1 MSFAS
6 FSRKFIPASA
16 FLRAGLF
23 LLAGLSVLPAHGG
36 SKFTFGD
43 VKELKEAAA
52 LESAVYASLPESH
65 ISRFEH
71 FYLLRLVAVGQSGN
85 PALAKFYF
93 QGGNG
98 VIPGGIFQGMRSF
111 TPAELTEA
119 FIKAH
124 AERAAK
130 ALPGLDSEINAAR
143 ETRKI
148 MGEYRTLSEEIAR
161 TAALTS
167 REAPED
173 VIARKYVNS
182 KLEAFKVSPSTVP
195 GHPDQLEL
203 TFRNETGNLAAQ
215 GGLLHIII
223 RKKGEEISC
232 LKKDKYD
239 FKFEAALKPG
249 EEHKDIVPCDSICQE
264 VMTNPDFYSEIHVDS
279 LYGHP
284 VGDYHFFSFS
294 AGHEWDSQSSEDH
307 LNQYLTETLPALKA
321 AIDNTAGSFAGF
333 MKETG
338 GMDKSGG
345 DKSGMDKTDR
355 ENNGRTSGEADG
367 SNKP

>member
-1 MSFAS
+1 MSLAS

-16 FLRAGLF
+16 LRAGLL
-23 LLAGLSVLPAHGG
+23 LLAGLSFLPAHGENR
-36 SKFTFGD
+36 FTFGD

-65 ISRFEH
+65 IGRFEH

-85 PALAKFYF
+85 PALAKHYF
-93 QGGNG
+93 HGGSN
-98 VIPGGIFQGMRSF
+98 VIPGGIFQGMRGF
-111 TPAELTEA
+111 TPKDLTEA

-130 ALPGLDSEINAAR
+130 ALPALDNEINAAR

-148 MGEYRTLSEEIAR
+148 MGLYRELSEEIAK

-173 VIARKYVNS
+173 VIARKYIKS
-182 KLEAFKVSPSTVP
+182 KLDAFKVTPKTVP

-203 TFRNETGNLAAQ
+203 TFRNETGNLAVTD
-215 GGLLHIII
+215 GLLHIII
-223 RKKGEEISC
+223 WKKGEEISH
-232 LKKDKYD
+232 LRKDKYD
-239 FKFEAALKPG
+239 FKFPAALNPG

-264 VMTNPDFYSEIHVDS
+264 VMNSPDFYSEIHVDT
-279 LYGHP
+279 LNGHP
-284 VGDYHFFSFS
+284 AGDYRFFSFS

-307 LNQYLTETLPALKA
+307 LNQYLSETLPALKA
-321 AIDNTAGSFAGF
+321 AIDKTAGSFAGF

-338 GMDKSGG
+338 GMDKSSGDISGG
-345 DKSGMDKTDR
+345 DKNREKSGKTP
-355 ENNGRTSGEADG
+355 EESGG
-367 SNKP
+367 SAKP

>member
-1 MSFAS
+1 MSLAS

-16 FLRAGLF
+16 LRAGLL
-23 LLAGLSVLPAHGG
+23 LLAGLSFLPAHGENR
-36 SKFTFGD
+36 FTFGD

-85 PALAKFYF
+85 PALAKHYF
-93 QGGNG
+93 HGGSN
-98 VIPGGIFQGMRSF
+98 VIPGGIFQGMREF
-111 TPAELTEA
+111 TPKELTEA

-130 ALPGLDSEINAAR
+130 ALPDLDNEINAAR

-148 MGEYRTLSEEIAR
+148 MGLYRELSEEIAK

-167 REAPED
+167 REVPED
-173 VIARKYVNS
+173 VIARKYIKS
-182 KLEAFKVSPSTVP
+182 KLEAFKVTPHTVP

-203 TFRNETGNLAAQ
+203 TFRNETGNLVAQ
-215 GGLLHIII
+215 SGILHIII
-223 RKKGEEISC
+223 WKKGEEVSH
-232 LKKDKYD
+232 LRKDKYD
-239 FKFEAALKPG
+239 FKFDTALNPG

-264 VMTNPDFYSEIHVDS
+264 VMNSPDFYSEIHVDT
-279 LYGHP
+279 LNGHP
-284 VGDYHFFSFS
+284 AGSYRFFSFS

-307 LNQYLTETLPALKA
+307 LNQYLSETLPALKA
-321 AIDNTAGSFAGF
+321 AIDKTAGSFAGF
-333 MKETG
+333 VKETG
-338 GMDKSGG
+338 GMAKSSGDNSGG
-345 DKSGMDKTDR
+345 DKNSRDNSGKTP
-355 ENNGRTSGEADG
+355 EEAGE
-367 SNKP
+367 SNKH